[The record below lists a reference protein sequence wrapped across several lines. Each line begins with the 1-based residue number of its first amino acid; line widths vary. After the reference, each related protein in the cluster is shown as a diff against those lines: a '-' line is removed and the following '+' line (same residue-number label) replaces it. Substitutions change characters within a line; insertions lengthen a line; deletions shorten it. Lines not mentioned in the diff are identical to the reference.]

1 MRVDAFHCDDN
12 CRVNA
17 HKQRKRD
24 RRREW
29 LLLEGHHPVWSF
41 PFTQSWQ
48 PLVDKMKRA
57 CSSVTGVVGYR
68 LKKKGSI
75 FPNPKDPFRIVAG
88 EIVSLPYYVWA
99 PFEPPSVPEV
109 GEYQLQW
116 WLGEDHYLTAFD
128 TDDIPT
134 CHVPIDDPQAC
145 FHNNRVTRELLSFP
159 AWKRQVKAKL
169 RPLGAEIKR
178 AEAAKKK

>member
-1 MRVDAFHCDDN
+1 MPR
-12 CRVNA
+12 
-17 HKQRKRD
+17 
-24 RRREW
+24 
-29 LLLEGHHPVWSF
+29 PIWSF
-41 PFTQSWQ
+41 PFTESWQ

-57 CSSVTGVVGYR
+57 YRSVTGVVGYR

-88 EIVSLPYYVWA
+88 EIVSLPYYQWE

-116 WLGEDHYLTAFD
+116 CLGADRYFPEFD
-128 TDDIPT
+128 TDGIRT
-134 CHVPIDDPQAC
+134 CTVPVEDLQAC
-145 FHNNRVTRELLSFP
+145 FHNNRVTREILSHP
-159 AWKRQVKAKL
+159 AWLRQVKAKQ
-169 RPLGAEIKR
+169 RPLRAEIKR